1 MEDALSTST
10 RKTSSIVER
19 AVRMVENAE
28 VVALDLETTG
38 LDPRGADIRLV
49 QVSDGEQIYVIDLFK
64 RDAGSLFE
72 ALGRDDLIVLAHGG
86 DFEWRFVYHH
96 FGVALEN
103 IVDTML
109 LSQLAFCG
117 DMSEGVGL
125 GAMAE
130 SELEVVLDKDMQ
142 KADWTLDP
150 LPRRQLDYAAMD
162 VKVLP
167 PLYELLTEVIE
178 DTGQRRVAEIE
189 NAAMP
194 AFALMQYVGM
204 PVDKEAWD
212 RHAEETEA
220 ELRDLERRMLDADWM
235 PPRPLVPQTWAL
247 QGADCLAML
256 RSASEAYENLTGTT
270 AKDLTLVKGEIIDAL
285 LAYRKAKGDE
295 RERLKKRVLELAP
308 EKPPKPAQPWNFGS
322 SAQVAEITY
331 AILGVELPDTKEG
344 TLLRYRGDHPFVEHM
359 LKHRELKK
367 LVSTYGKTWF
377 QKAYSSEAGRV
388 YPAWRQIGT
397 STGRVAS
404 GERNVAPNAQNLPKS
419 HRKFFVAPEG
429 RVFVDADYSQI
440 EVRVLAKMLN
450 EERLL
455 RVYGRLEDDAQS
467 GDVYRTTAAYL
478 LGVEAEAVTKAQRNL
493 AKAIVLGMN
502 YGLSAYGLPQ
512 YAFTNL
518 GIKDMTTEE
527 AEEYV
532 ESFYDL
538 YPKIR
543 DFHDDTL
550 DTLEEMGSVDQR
562 TLTGRLRGE
571 ITNRNE
577 AINAPIQGTSADV
590 LKRAMALAYGR
601 LKAFDDAFVVA
612 SIHDELLVEC
622 NEGDAE
628 AVAGVVEASMLEAA
642 DEILNADE
650 PRVKIEVDVAVN
662 KRWVKG

>member
-1 MEDALSTST
+1 
-10 RKTSSIVER
+10 
-19 AVRMVENAE
+19 MVENGE

-64 RDAGSLFE
+64 RDAGFLFE

-235 PPRPLVPQTWAL
+235 PPRPPVPQTWAL

-256 RSASEAYENLTGTT
+256 RAASEAYENLTGTT

-295 RERLKKRVLELAP
+295 RERLKARVLDLAP
-308 EKPPKPAQPWNFGS
+308 EKLPKPAPPWKFS
-322 SAQVAEITY
+322 SNQQVAEIAY
-331 AILGVELPDTKEG
+331 EILGFELPNTETG
-344 TLLRYRGDHPFVEHM
+344 TLLRYTDRHPFFEHI
-359 LKHRELKK
+359 LKHRRLKK
-367 LVSTYGKTWF
+367 LVSTYGKGWF
-377 QKAYSSEAGRV
+377 QQAYRDGRV

-404 GERNVAPNAQNLPKS
+404 GERGVAPNAQNLPKS
-419 HRKFFVAPEG
+419 HRGFFVASP
-429 RVFVDADYSQI
+429 RRAFVNADYSQI
-440 EVRVLAKMLN
+440 EVRILAKMLN

-455 RVYGRLEDDAQS
+455 EIYGRPEDDTKS
-467 GDVYRTTAAYL
+467 GDVYRATAAHM
-478 LGVEAEAVTKAQRNL
+478 LGVEAEAVTKDQRNL

-502 YGLSAYGLPQ
+502 YGLSAYGLPL

-527 AEEYV
+527 AEDYV
-532 ESFYDL
+532 EAFYDL

-543 DFHDDTL
+543 DYHDDTL
-550 DTLEEMGSVDQR
+550 ETLDEMGSVDQR

-642 DEILNADE
+642 DAILNADE

-662 KRWVKG
+662 KRWVQG

>member
-1 MEDALSTST
+1 MSTST
-10 RKTSSIVER
+10 RKTSSTVER

-72 ALGRDDLIVLAHGG
+72 ALGRDELIVLAHGG

-103 IVDTML
+103 IVDTLL

-235 PPRPLVPQTWAL
+235 PPRPPVPQTWAL

-256 RSASEAYENLTGTT
+256 RAASEAYENLTGTT

-440 EVRVLAKMLN
+440 EVRVLAKMLS

-543 DFHDDTL
+543 DYHDDTL

-562 TLTGRLRGE
+562 TLTGRLRDE

>member
-1 MEDALSTST
+1 LTT
-10 RKTSSIVER
+10 NTQKRSSAVVER
-19 AVRMVENAE
+19 AVRMVEAAE

-38 LDPRGADIRLV
+38 LDPRTSDIRLA
-49 QVSDGEQIYVIDLFK
+49 QVSDGEKIFVIDLFH
-64 RDAGSLFE
+64 RDARPLFE
-72 ALGRDDLIVLAHGG
+72 ALAREDLTVLAHEG

-96 FGVALEN
+96 FGIALDN
-103 IVDTML
+103 IVDTRL

-117 DMSEGVGL
+117 DKSEPTAL
-125 GAMAE
+125 GAMVK
-130 SELEVVLDKDMQ
+130 SELGIELDKEMQ
-142 KADWTLDP
+142 QADWTVDP

-162 VKVLP
+162 VKVLR
-167 PLYELLTEVIE
+167 PLYRLLTEVIE
-178 DTGQRRVAEIE
+178 DTGQERVAEIE
-189 NAAMP
+189 NGALP
-194 AFALMQYVGM
+194 AFALMKYVGM
-204 PVDKEAWD
+204 PVDKAAWD
-212 RHAEETEA
+212 ARAEEVEA
-220 ELRDLERRMLDADWM
+220 ELRELERRMLDAEWM
-235 PPRPLVPQTWAL
+235 PTRDPVPQTWAL

-256 RSASEAYENLTGTT
+256 HAASEAYENLTGTT

-344 TLLRYRGDHPFVEHM
+344 TLLRYRGDHPFFEHM

-562 TLTGRLRGE
+562 TLTGRLRDE

-650 PRVKIEVDVAVN
+650 PRVKIEVDVAFN

>member
-1 MEDALSTST
+1 LTTST
-10 RKTSSIVER
+10 QKTSNATCER
-19 AVRMVENAE
+19 AVRMVENAS

-38 LDPRGADIRLV
+38 LDPRCSAIRLA
-49 QVSDGEQIYVIDLFK
+49 QVSDGEEIFVVDLFH
-64 RDAGSLFE
+64 RDGRPLFE
-72 ALGRDDLIVLAHGG
+72 ALARDDLTVLAHGG
-86 DFEWRFVYHH
+86 DFEWRFAYHH
-96 FGVALEN
+96 FGIALDN

-109 LSQLAFCG
+109 LARLAFCG
-117 DMSEGVGL
+117 DMSERVGL
-125 GAMAE
+125 GDLAE
-130 SELEVVLDKDMQ
+130 TELEVVLDKEMQ

-167 PLYELLTEVIE
+167 PLYEEL
-178 DTGQRRVAEIE
+178 RRVITDTRQERAAEIE
-189 NAAMP
+189 NEALP
-194 AFALMQYVGM
+194 AFALMKYVGM
-204 PVDKEAWD
+204 PIDKAAWD
-212 RHAEETEA
+212 ARADEIEA
-220 ELRDLERRMLDADWM
+220 ELRDLEKHMLDAAWM
-235 PPRPLVPQTWAL
+235 PEREPVPQTWAL
-247 QGADCLAML
+247 QGADCLTML
-256 RSASEAYENLTGTT
+256 RAAGYGDLKGTT
-270 AKDLTLVKGEIIDAL
+270 AKDLAGVEGEIISAL

-295 RERLKKRVLELAP
+295 RERLKARVLDLAP
-308 EKPPKPAQPWNFGS
+308 EKPPKPAPPWKFS
-322 SAQVAEITY
+322 SNQQVAEIAY
-331 AILGVELPDTKEG
+331 EILGFELPNTETG
-344 TLLRYRGDHPFVEHM
+344 TLLRYTDRHPFFEHI
-359 LKHRELKK
+359 LKHRRLKK
-367 LVSTYGKTWF
+367 LVSTYGKGWF
-377 QKAYSSEAGRV
+377 QQAYRDGRV

-404 GERNVAPNAQNLPKS
+404 GERGVAPNAQNLPKS
-419 HRKFFVAPEG
+419 HRGFFVAPSG
-429 RVFVDADYSQI
+429 RAFVNADYSQI
-440 EVRVLAKMLN
+440 EVRILAKMLN

-455 RVYGRLEDDAQS
+455 EIYGRPEDDTKS
-467 GDVYRTTAAYL
+467 GDVYRATAAHM
-478 LGVEAEAVTKAQRNL
+478 LGVEAEAVTKDQRNL

-502 YGLSAYGLPQ
+502 YGLSAYGLPL

-527 AEEYV
+527 AEDYV
-532 ESFYDL
+532 EAFYDL

-543 DFHDDTL
+543 DYHDDTL
-550 DTLEEMGSVDQR
+550 ETLDEMGSVDQR

-662 KRWVKG
+662 KRWVQG

>member
-1 MEDALSTST
+1 LTT
-10 RKTSSIVER
+10 NTQKRSSAVVER
-19 AVRMVENAE
+19 AVRMVEAAE

-38 LDPRGADIRLV
+38 LDPRTSDIRLA
-49 QVSDGEQIYVIDLFK
+49 QVSDGEKIFVIDLFH
-64 RDAGSLFE
+64 RDARPLFE
-72 ALGRDDLIVLAHGG
+72 ALAREDLTVLAHEG

-96 FGVALEN
+96 FGIALDN
-103 IVDTML
+103 IVDTRL

-117 DMSEGVGL
+117 DKSEPTAL
-125 GAMAE
+125 GAMVK
-130 SELEVVLDKDMQ
+130 SELGIELDKEMQ
-142 KADWTLDP
+142 QADWTVDP

-162 VKVLP
+162 VKVLR
-167 PLYELLTEVIE
+167 PLYRLLTEVIE
-178 DTGQRRVAEIE
+178 DTGQERVAEIE
-189 NAAMP
+189 NGALP
-194 AFALMQYVGM
+194 AFALMKYVGM
-204 PVDKEAWD
+204 PVDKAAWD
-212 RHAEETEA
+212 ARAEEVEA
-220 ELRDLERRMLDADWM
+220 ELRELERRMLDAEWM
-235 PPRPLVPQTWAL
+235 PTRDPVPQTWAL

-256 RSASEAYENLTGTT
+256 HAASEAYENLTGTT

-344 TLLRYRGDHPFVEHM
+344 TLLRYRGDHPFFEHM

-562 TLTGRLRGE
+562 TLTGRLRDE

-642 DEILNADE
+642 DERLNADE

>member
-1 MEDALSTST
+1 LTTST
-10 RKTSSIVER
+10 QKTNNSKLTTQER
-19 AVRMVENAE
+19 AIHRINAAS

-38 LDPRGADIRLV
+38 LDPRQAEIRLA
-49 QVSDGEQIYVIDLFK
+49 QVSDGEKIFILDLFH
-64 RDAGSLFE
+64 RDARPLFE
-72 ALGRDDLIVLAHGG
+72 ALAREDLVVLAHSG

-96 FGVALEN
+96 FGIALDN
-103 IVDTML
+103 IVDTLL
-109 LSQLAFCG
+109 LSRLAFCG
-117 DMSEGVGL
+117 DMSERVGL
-125 GAMAE
+125 GYMVE
-130 SELEVVLDKDMQ
+130 SELEIELDKDMQ
-142 KADWTLDP
+142 QADWTLDP

-162 VKVLP
+162 VKVLH
-167 PLYELLTEVIE
+167 PLYELLSSVISDTEQ
-178 DTGQRRVAEIE
+178 DHVAEIE
-189 NAAMP
+189 LEAMP
-194 AFALMQYVGM
+194 AFARMKYLGM
-204 PVDKEAWD
+204 PVDKAAWD
-212 RHAEETEA
+212 KRAEKA
-220 ELRDLERRMLDADWM
+220 ERVLKRLEQHMLNAEWL
-235 PPRPLVPQTWAL
+235 PKRAPIKQAWAL

-256 RSASEAYENLTGTT
+256 HKAGYSALEGTT
-270 AKDLTLVKGEIIDAL
+270 AKDLAAYSDNELVRAL
-285 LAYRKAKGDE
+285 LTYRKAKGDE
-295 RERLKKRVLELAP
+295 RDNLRARVLEHAP
-308 EKPPKPAQPWNFGS
+308 EKPPKPAPPWNFGS
-322 SAQVAEITY
+322 PGQVAVIAYE
-331 AILGVELPDTKEG
+331 ILGFEPSDTG
-344 TLLRYRGDHPFVEHM
+344 VGALLMYRDRHPFFEYM
-359 LKHRELKK
+359 LKHRKLKK

-397 STGRVAS
+397 STGRVSS
-404 GERNVAPNAQNLPKS
+404 GERYVAPNAQNLPKS
-419 HRKFFVAPEG
+419 YRKYFVAPEG
-429 RVFVDADYSQI
+429 RTFVDADYSQI
-440 EVRVLAKMLN
+440 EVRVLAKLLN

-455 RVYGRLEDDAQS
+455 EIYGRPEDETKS
-467 GDVYRTTAAYL
+467 GDVYRATAAHM
-478 LGVEAEAVTKAQRNL
+478 LGVDAEAVTKDQRNL

-502 YGLSAYGLPQ
+502 YGLSAYGLPL

-527 AEEYV
+527 AEDYV
-532 ESFYDL
+532 EAFYDL

-543 DFHDDTL
+543 DYHDDTL
-550 DTLEEMGSVDQR
+550 ETLDEMGSVDQR

-650 PRVKIEVDVAVN
+650 PRVKIEVDVVFN